1 MKPLMNLPLAGSW
14 ELFISYWEWYRST
27 MVKKERFALL
37 QTLTLI
43 MPISRKQLLNLF
55 QESLCME
62 FDEFFT
68 CLESPIDVFLFINRD
83 NGG

>member
-1 MKPLMNLPLAGSW
+1 MRPLMNLPLAGSW
-14 ELFISYWEWYRST
+14 ELFINFSEWHRSS

-43 MPISRKQLLNLF
+43 VPISRKQLLNLF
-55 QESLCME
+55 QESIGME
-62 FDEFFT
+62 LDEFFT
-68 CLESPIDVFLFINRD
+68 CLESSLDVFLFINRD